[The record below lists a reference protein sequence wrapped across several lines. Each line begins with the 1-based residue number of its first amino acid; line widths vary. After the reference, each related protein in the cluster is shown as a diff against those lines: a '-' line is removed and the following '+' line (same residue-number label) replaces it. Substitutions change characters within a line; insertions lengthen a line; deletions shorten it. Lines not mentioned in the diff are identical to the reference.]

1 MTLNLSVPTTTQEL
15 RPKITVIGV
24 GGAGGNAV
32 NNMIAANLEGI
43 EFLVTNTDGQAL
55 AQSLATRKIQLGRQ
69 QTQGLGAGS
78 KPEVGRIAAEESL
91 DDILAELTDSHMVFI
106 TAGMGGGTGT
116 GAAPVIAKAARER
129 GILTVGVV
137 TKPFDFEGQ
146 VRMRQ
151 ANAGIE
157 ELQAYVDTLI
167 IIPNQNLFRLAN
179 ERTTFADAFAMADEV
194 LHKGVCGITDLMI
207 KPGDIN
213 LDFADIRS
221 VMSEMGKA
229 MMGTGEASGENRAA
243 NAAEA
248 AINNPLLDE
257 TSMSGAQAVLINI
270 TGGTDMTLFEVDE
283 AANHIRRDVD
293 QDATI
298 IIGSAI
304 DDKMDGIM
312 RVSVVATGMEAGQ
325 MAQRPHTPMAQP
337 VREPIAQPALQNPT
351 TQNPAMQNPGMHNMT
366 HSFAQGSDELAEE
379 TIEEVVAQTPVQP
392 VIKPVTQPEIMP
404 EIEPEI
410 DIPEEVA
417 SIETAEDQAEDVT
430 ASIDAVDDAE
440 DHDDGQQHLEDLV
453 AAAEAEEEV
462 EASVQEEAEEDNND
476 APFMM
481 RDVVEIR
488 EEPAKEEAP
497 KSLIGHI
504 AGLMFA
510 SKPAKEEA
518 EKAEEKTETR
528 ADKVDLMG
536 GPVLFSTPQEET
548 QPEVTAEVTAE
559 AHPEIQPEAAPEASA
574 LEAEQEEAPQMG
586 GLASLKPTD
595 QPKLEMSRAGEDV
608 DLDIPAFLRRQAN

>member
-283 AANHIRRDVD
+283 AANHIRREVD
-293 QDATI
+293 QDANI

-325 MAQRPHTPMAQP
+325 MAQRPHTPMAQH

-392 VIKPVTQPEIMP
+392 VIKPVTQPEI
-404 EIEPEI
+404 EPEI
-410 DIPEEVA
+410 DTPEEVA

-510 SKPAKEEA
+510 SKTAKEEA
-518 EKAEEKTETR
+518 KKAEEKTETR

-536 GPVLFSTPQEET
+536 GPLLFSTPQEET

>member
-1 MTLNLSVPTTTQEL
+1 MTLNISVPTTTQEL

-55 AQSLATRKIQLGRQ
+55 AQSLAERKIQLGCQ

-78 KPEVGRIAAEESL
+78 KPDVGRIAAEESL
-91 DDILAELTDSHMVFI
+91 DDILAELTDCHMVFI

-146 VRMRQ
+146 IRMRQ

-243 NAAEA
+243 HAAEA

-283 AANHIRRDVD
+283 AANHIRREVD
-293 QDATI
+293 TEANI

-304 DDKMDGIM
+304 DDRMDGVM
-312 RVSVVATGMEAGQ
+312 RVSVVATGMEASSMNQ
-325 MAQRPHTPMAQP
+325 HPPKPMIQTDATPVSQP
-337 VREPIAQPALQNPT
+337 NVQAAPIASV
-351 TQNPAMQNPGMHNMT
+351 GMT
-366 HSFAQGSDELAEE
+366 VDESVSE
-379 TIEEVVAQTPVQP
+379 TASQQHDD
-392 VIKPVTQPEIMP
+392 MADL
-404 EIEPEI
+404 
-410 DIPEEVA
+410 DIPEIGISGSNEPSFDHVPMA
-417 SIETAEDQAEDVT
+417 EAQPDTNHDEMLNPDETATDVEH
-430 ASIDAVDDAE
+430 DDE
-440 DHDDGQQHLEDLV
+440 HDDDHDDQTHLEDLV
-453 AAAEAEEEV
+453 AASEEV
-462 EASVQEEAEEDNND
+462 ESDQENNTVAQD
-476 APFMM
+476 
-481 RDVVEIR
+481 DVSN
-488 EEPAKEEAP
+488 EEPSAAMDKPFTMRTIVDIPEETPQDEAP

-510 SKPAKEEA
+510 SKS
-518 EKAEEKTETR
+518 EKAEASPKEPES
-528 ADKVDLMG
+528 
-536 GPVLFSTPQEET
+536 PVISA
-548 QPEVTAEVTAE
+548 PEVATASHSDNIELIGSAQEGSGPELSAETSETEPEVDAQ
-559 AHPEIQPEAAPEASA
+559 A
-574 LEAEQEEAPQMG
+574 G
-586 GLASLKPTD
+586 GLASLKPVD
-595 QPKLEMSRAGEDV
+595 QPKLNIAREGEDV

>member
-1 MTLNLSVPTTTQEL
+1 MTLNLSVPTSTQEL

-78 KPEVGRIAAEESL
+78 KPDVGRIAAEESL

-157 ELQAYVDTLI
+157 ELQGYVDTLI

-283 AANHIRRDVD
+283 AANHVRREVD
-293 QDATI
+293 MDANI

-304 DDKMDGIM
+304 DNNMDGIM
-312 RVSVVATGMEAGQ
+312 RVSVVATGMEASQ
-325 MAQRPHTPMAQP
+325 MTQRPH
-337 VREPIAQPALQNPT
+337 QPA
-351 TQNPAMQNPGMHNMT
+351 
-366 HSFAQGSDELAEE
+366 AQSM
-379 TIEEVVAQTPVQP
+379 VQP
-392 VIKPVTQPEIMP
+392 VARPMVQPTVQPMVQPEVQETSIMHHKEAP
-404 EIEPEI
+404 VAEMTEDTSSLSDMMDVADDHHEMTPAMDSTEDSMDDLDSMASGDI
-410 DIPEEVA
+410 DEA
-417 SIETAEDQAEDVT
+417 Q
-430 ASIDAVDDAE
+430 
-440 DHDDGQQHLEDLV
+440 HHLEDLV
-453 AAAEAEEEV
+453 ADAERAEAAQDAEAGLEDAGTLTSETAEEHAPTGDAASDAAEDTTLSVETAEEEPFTMRAIV
-462 EASVQEEAEEDNND
+462 DIPEDTTKD
-476 APFMM
+476 
-481 RDVVEIR
+481 
-488 EEPAKEEAP
+488 EAP

-510 SKPAKEEA
+510 SKPAKA
-518 EKAEEKTETR
+518 EDSTSEDTAQDKAEDTSR
-528 ADKVDLMG
+528 GDGVDLMG
-536 GPVLFSTPQEET
+536 GPAFTSAQDMHEEKAV
-548 QPEVTAEVTAE
+548 EAEAAEVQAAE
-559 AHPEIQPEAAPEASA
+559 APSA
-574 LEAEQEEAPQMG
+574 ESPMG

-595 QPKLEMSRAGEDV
+595 QPTLDMARAGEDV